1 MFSVDSFFLLPVHI
15 QHVKNKQREKWTL
28 NVAMNCG
35 LFCYQIRWQ
44 STVFIMQWNCH
55 CAKRIQ
61 HVLISPA
68 YAFTALF
75 QTQRGKKMIRKSR
88 NFKMKYLI
96 TTEFLQGNS
105 LAIQWL
111 GLGCFT
117 AMGPESIPGRGTKLQ
132 QAVAPSQ
139 NQKKKIVFFKLF
151 SFRTKNE
158 IRLQAK

>member
-1 MFSVDSFFLLPVHI
+1 
-15 QHVKNKQREKWTL
+15 
-28 NVAMNCG
+28 
-35 LFCYQIRWQ
+35 
-44 STVFIMQWNCH
+44 
-55 CAKRIQ
+55 
-61 HVLISPA
+61 
-68 YAFTALF
+68 
-75 QTQRGKKMIRKSR
+75 MIRKSR

-105 LAIQWL
+105 LAIQWF